1 MRSLV
6 IFLCL
11 CQMPK
16 RKGASLFHVA
26 SKCFWGRIN
35 CNEVSKFSVWSLFF
49 KAGVPVP
56 APQLGQLI
64 WLQLSMVPSVHTLHG
79 KTVRD
84 IKETVFGKGRLGWGV
99 AETCSLTL
107 APLISVH
114 SRPTLFIS
122 DSFWLSIECAESPLW
137 YCKAYKLSVTRWCVL
152 YWHIYYY
159 GLSWCIDM
167 GGGIKGESDNMIFSR
182 RFYQRNRRAHK
193 PGRQAFHSAEV
204 GHWPNNGPKEG
215 SILDGD

>member
-1 MRSLV
+1 MQSYSPLFSV
-6 IFLCL
+6 HYACYNKTNYPLHKQDSDVLNQKSYDFPMSF

-16 RKGASLFHVA
+16 RKGESLFHVA

-49 KAGVPVP
+49 KAGVPLP
-56 APQLGQLI
+56 APQLGQFI
-64 WLQLSMVPSVHTLHG
+64 WLHLPMVPSVHTLHG

-114 SRPTLFIS
+114 SRWINTIYFKQIFPF
-122 DSFWLSIECAESPLW
+122 LS
-137 YCKAYKLSVTRWCVL
+137 SVP
-152 YWHIYYY
+152 H
-159 GLSWCIDM
+159 
-167 GGGIKGESDNMIFSR
+167 
-182 RFYQRNRRAHK
+182 H
-193 PGRQAFHSAEV
+193 H
-204 GHWPNNGPKEG
+204 
-215 SILDGD
+215 LDGHGW